1 MPIPGDLLTSEETAM
16 TNQTT
21 IDKLHAM
28 RLGAMAVAFE
38 SQLVEKNLFNDL
50 SFEDRF
56 AMLVDREWDKRR
68 STKLQ
73 KLIRTA
79 DFRYPNA
86 SMESIEYFPD
96 RKLDRS
102 LMLRLSAC
110 RYIQEGRHIILE
122 GASGNGKTFIACA
135 LGVAACRNFLK
146 VRYIRLPELLNELV
160 VARGE
165 GTFKKTIRAYQK
177 VQLLIIDEWLLR
189 TLSTEQAM
197 DLFEIIEAR
206 TRGGSTI
213 FCTQFDPRGWYQRIG
228 TPDDNTVSEAI
239 IDRIIHNS
247 YEIMVEGQ
255 ASMRERMGLKAKE
268 LADQKIAAD

>member
-1 MPIPGDLLTSEETAM
+1 M

-21 IDKLHAM
+21 IDKLHDM
-28 RLGAMAVAFE
+28 RLGTMADAFE
-38 SQLVEKNLFNDL
+38 SQLQNADTFTGL

-56 AMLVDREWDKRR
+56 GMLVDTEWAKRR

-86 SMESIEYFPD
+86 CMEDIEYFQD
-96 RKLDRS
+96 RKLDKS
-102 LMLRLSAC
+102 QMLRLSTC
-110 RYIQEGRHIILE
+110 RYIQEGHHIILE

-146 VRYIRLPELLNELV
+146 VRYIRLPELLNDLV

-165 GTFKKTIRAYQK
+165 GTFKKIIRTYQK
-177 VQLLIIDEWLLR
+177 VDLLIIDEWLLK
-189 TLSTEQAM
+189 TLTTEQAM

-206 TRGGSTI
+206 TQGGSTI
-213 FCTQFDPRGWYQRIG
+213 FCTQFDPRGWYERIG
-228 TPDDNTVSEAI
+228 TPEDGTVSEAI

-247 YEIMVEGQ
+247 FEIMVEGKS
-255 ASMRERMGLKAKE
+255 SMRERHGIKASKE
-268 LADQKIAAD
+268 TAQKPNDANVNPSDPS

>member
-1 MPIPGDLLTSEETAM
+1 M

-28 RLGAMAVAFE
+28 RLGAMANAFE
-38 SQLVEKNLFNDL
+38 SQLAEKNLFEGL
-50 SFEDRF
+50 SFEDRLG
-56 AMLVDREWDKRR
+56 MLVDREWDKRN

-86 SMESIEYFPD
+86 SMEDIEYFPD
-96 RKLDRS
+96 RKLDKS
-102 LMLRLSAC
+102 LMLRLSTC
-110 RYIQEGRHIILE
+110 RFVHEGRHVILG
-122 GASGNGKTFIACA
+122 GASGNGKTYIACA

-165 GTFKKTIRAYQK
+165 GTFKKAIRSYQK
-177 VQLLIIDEWLLR
+177 VDLLIIDEWLLR

-213 FCTQFDPRGWYQRIG
+213 FCTQFDPRGWYERIG

-247 YEIMVEGQ
+247 FEIMVHGQ
-255 ASMRERMGLKAKE
+255 ASMRERMGLKAE
-268 LADQKIAAD
+268 QRASAHDRGAQR